1 MDTLEGK
8 GRALSRCSNSEKRGL
23 VGNSF
28 RELLW
33 LAILIAW
40 TLASSVGLA
49 CATPFAALGAAAAVT
64 LRGRDALLVGGMVW
78 LINQCVGYTI
88 LRYPWTFNSVA
99 WGIAL
104 GAATLLAVLAA
115 RWIYSLQRAIPSGL
129 RRATAF
135 AAAFLVFEAA
145 IYAVAYFVL
154 GGLEDFT
161 VGIVSYIFAINAV
174 TYLGLLVLYSLVMLK
189 RLAPFFV
196 AHSPSTRPAKTLF

>member
-1 MDTLEGK
+1 
-8 GRALSRCSNSEKRGL
+8 
-23 VGNSF
+23 
-28 RELLW
+28 
-33 LAILIAW
+33 LIAW

-88 LRYPWTFNSVA
+88 LRYPWTFTSVA

-115 RWIYSLQRAIPSGL
+115 RWIYRLQRAIPSGL

-135 AAAFLVFEAA
+135 AAALLVFEAA

-161 VGIVSYIFAINAV
+161 VGIVSYVFAINAV
-174 TYLGLLVLYSLVMLK
+174 SFLGLLVLHSLVMLK
-189 RLAPFFV
+189 RFAPSAV
-196 AHSPSTRPAKTLF
+196 GRGPSTRPAKNLFPA